1 MKKKINLKYPL
12 YFKEFECIGGKCE
25 DSCCIG
31 WDIDI
36 DKQSFRKYH
45 KVDNDEMREMFH
57 KNVHNNPDY
66 TDAEIDY
73 GKIKLNADKRCP
85 FLDQCNYCIIYSKLG
100 EDYLSNVCTHFP
112 RVMNKV
118 DGQFEISLDI
128 ACPEAARI
136 ILNKEEGIEFAQN
149 DESINKYIISGT
161 IDTKQKEYEDHPLR
175 YFKEIRKFCLDLMKK
190 REYTLN
196 ERMYVLGDFLYALE
210 EECEYDCS
218 NVLEFIDNYNIK
230 EVASEYE
237 KNSLNYILQISFFKN
252 VVDSL
257 NILEEIDSEKFK
269 EATRELLQGLDIKDK
284 EDLAE
289 NPHKYIDA
297 FELYNEKY
305 IDKYNYI
312 FENYIVNFI
321 YNNLFPFSESDS
333 MFEGYIMLLVR
344 YSFMKF
350 YLAGKYM
357 NNKHE
362 SKDDIVKF
370 VQVFSKAIEHDKN
383 YMLEVLDYIIENGYD
398 NMEFAKM
405 LIL

>member
-1 MKKKINLKYPL
+1 MMKKKINLKYPL

-36 DKQSFRKYH
+36 DKESFRKYH
-45 KVDNDEMREMFH
+45 KTENEEMKIMFR

-66 TDAEIDY
+66 SDKEIDY
-73 GKIKLNADKRCP
+73 GKIKLNSTKRCP
-85 FLDQCNYCIIYSKLG
+85 FLDECNYCIIYSKLG
-100 EDYLSNVCTHFP
+100 EDHLSNVCTHFP

-118 DGQFEISLDI
+118 DEQLEISLDI

-136 ILNKEEGIEFAQN
+136 ILNKEEGIDFTQN

-161 IDTKQKEYEDHPLR
+161 IDTKDKQYEDHPLM
-175 YFKEIRKFCLDLMKK
+175 YFKEIRDVCLKIMKDRK
-190 REYTLN
+190 YTLN
-196 ERMYVLGDFLYALE
+196 ERLYVLGDFLACLE
-210 EECEYDCS
+210 EEWEEDLNYAKE
-218 NVLEFIDNYNIK
+218 LIDNYDID
-230 EVASEYE
+230 EAVQDYE

-257 NILEEIDSEKFK
+257 NILEEIDSDKFK
-269 EATRELLQGLDIKDK
+269 EATRQLLKGLDIQNKDDIADNSDRYI
-284 EDLAE
+284 EAFEYYAE
-289 NPHKYIDA
+289 N
-297 FELYNEKY
+297 Y
-305 IDKYNYI
+305 IDKYSYI
-312 FENYIVNFI
+312 FENYLVNFI

-350 YLAGKYM
+350 YLSGKYM
-357 NNKHE
+357 NNKEE
-362 SKDDIVKF
+362 SKDEIVKF
-370 VQVFSKAIEHDKN
+370 IQVFSKAIEHDKN
-383 YMLEVLDYIIENGYD
+383 YMLEVLDYIIENDYD

-405 LIL
+405 LI